1 MNIELNKKPQLNK
14 NAVMRSFY
22 KRNEFLCNLFF
33 SSCLMLYVNFGNPI
47 MVHRKVYKE
56 IFYVVSL

>member
-1 MNIELNKKPQLNK
+1 MTNKLNQEQQLYK

-33 SSCLMLYVNFGNPI
+33 LSCLMLYVNLGNPI

-56 IFYVVSL
+56 IFYVVYL